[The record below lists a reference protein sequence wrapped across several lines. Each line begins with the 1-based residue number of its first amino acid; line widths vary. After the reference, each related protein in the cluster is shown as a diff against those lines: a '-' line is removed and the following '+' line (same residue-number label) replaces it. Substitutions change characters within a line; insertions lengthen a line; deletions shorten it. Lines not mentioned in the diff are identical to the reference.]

1 MCLLSLQHTHYD
13 KLGSTKLAKDLRNI
27 RSHLA
32 SERESFG
39 KLVKEAVVDAV
50 RRSTEKVDAEWQK
63 RLDQEMASSTEIIE
77 ELKGN
82 AEDERR
88 RTEDIEKKL
97 LEASA
102 AEASSSARLEVIERE
117 LDEAR
122 LRNSRLDAEL
132 GVAHRRLSLL
142 EQDAKVQHIDNREY
156 GKNLSVRGRKTDA
169 NAEDHDLLPK
179 SKEIRTE
186 LQHLESSLDAT
197 SVRKEAKTS
206 EKFLR

>member
-1 MCLLSLQHTHYD
+1 MLTNYD
-13 KLGSTKLAKDLRNI
+13 KLGSTKLVKELSHI

-39 KLVKEAVVDAV
+39 KFVKEAVVDAV

-63 RLDQEMASSTEIIE
+63 RLDEEIASSTEIIE
-77 ELKGN
+77 ELKVN

-122 LRNSRLDAEL
+122 LRNSRLEAEV
-132 GVAHRRLSLL
+132 GVAHRPPL
-142 EQDAKVQHIDNREY
+142 A
-156 GKNLSVRGRKTDA
+156 
-169 NAEDHDLLPK
+169 
-179 SKEIRTE
+179 
-186 LQHLESSLDAT
+186 
-197 SVRKEAKTS
+197 
-206 EKFLR
+206 

>member
-1 MCLLSLQHTHYD
+1 MLTNYD
-13 KLGSTKLAKDLRNI
+13 KLGSTKLVKELSHI

-39 KLVKEAVVDAV
+39 KFVKEAVVDAV

-63 RLDQEMASSTEIIE
+63 RLDEEIASSTEIIE
-77 ELKGN
+77 ELKVN

-122 LRNSRLDAEL
+122 LRNSRLEAEV

-142 EQDAKVQHIDNREY
+142 EQDAKVQRIENREY
-156 GKNLSVRGRKTDA
+156 GQNLSVRGRKTDA
-169 NAEDHDLLPK
+169 NSEDFDVIPK
-179 SKEIRTE
+179 SKEISTE
-186 LQHLESSLDAT
+186 AQRLEPTPIASI
-197 SVRKEAKTS
+197 VRKEAKTS
-206 EKFLR
+206 EKDLR